1 MTGWPLPQ
9 APERIWLA
17 PHTPLLRVGFWE
29 MNRARP
35 ERCSRFTLIFAGAAI
50 LRFMTEHSR
59 FSVHDA
65 MYESRIRESFSRQGI
80 MKHLGARLAELG
92 PGHAEIRAPFRAE
105 LTQQHGYFHA
115 GVSGTI
121 ADSAC
126 GYAAYT
132 LMPEDSSVLTV
143 EYKMNLLAPAD
154 GEELIARAKVLRSG
168 KTLKICAA
176 DVHVRKGGAEVH
188 CATMLATIMCLQGKS
203 DRAR

>member
-1 MTGWPLPQ
+1 
-9 APERIWLA
+9 
-17 PHTPLLRVGFWE
+17 
-29 MNRARP
+29 
-35 ERCSRFTLIFAGAAI
+35 
-50 LRFMTEHSR
+50 MTEHPR
-59 FSVHDA
+59 FTATDPQ
-65 MYESRIRESFSRQGI
+65 YEARIRDSFARQGI
-80 MKHLGARLAELG
+80 MKHLGARLAELA
-92 PGHAEIRAPFRAE
+92 PGHVTIQVPFRPE

-132 LMPEDSSVLTV
+132 LMPADSSVLTV

-176 DVHVRKGGAEVH
+176 DVYVRKNASELH
-188 CATMLATIMCLQGKS
+188 CATMLATIMCLPGKP
-203 DRAR
+203 DRAA

>member
-1 MTGWPLPQ
+1 MK
-9 APERIWLA
+9 
-17 PHTPLLRVGFWE
+17 
-29 MNRARP
+29 
-35 ERCSRFTLIFAGAAI
+35 
-50 LRFMTEHSR
+50 EHSR
-59 FSVHDA
+59 FTASDA
-65 MYESRIRESFSRQGI
+65 EYESRIRESFSRQGM
-80 MKHLGARLAELG
+80 MKHLGATLAELG

-105 LTQQHGYFHA
+105 LAQQHDYFHA

-126 GYAAYT
+126 GYAAFT
-132 LMPEDSSVLTV
+132 LMPADSSVLTV

-176 DVHVRKGGAEVH
+176 DVHVLKGGSEVY